1 MTRICLGALLALAI
15 TLGLPSATLAIMD
28 DERPPAGDPDYA
40 AGVAAFERENWL
52 GVIVAMEAVVAQK
65 PWHDDAHTRLGFAYR
80 KQGDYERAL
89 EAYDRALT
97 LNPHH
102 RGALEYLGEAY
113 LEMGRPGDA
122 QAMLGRLAT
131 ECRRIAAEGD
141 DWQADCEEWQDLR
154 AALDGHPAADK
165 AAGATQ

>member
-1 MTRICLGALLALAI
+1 MTKASPLLALALVI
-15 TLGLPSATLAIMD
+15 GLAGTALAIMD
-28 DERPPAGDPDYA
+28 DERPPADDPDYA
-40 AGVAAFERENWL
+40 AGLAAFERENWL

-89 EAYDRALT
+89 EAYGKALE

-113 LEMGRPGDA
+113 LEMGRRGDA
-122 QAMLGRLAT
+122 EAMLARLAAA
-131 ECRRIAAEGD
+131 CRRVAGEPD
-141 DWQADCEEWQDLR
+141 DWQSDCEEWQDLS
-154 AALDGHPAADK
+154 AALDAHPAGREP
-165 AAGATQ
+165 AATAQ